1 MNIVLGV
8 VRNWIVKLKFL
19 IIQDHETR
27 GKGRGMKKQNGNRF
41 CQWWNKVE
49 EALTENEIEKCTEM
63 GDCCDRCQFFVNIYG
78 EETEDV
84 RE

>member
-1 MNIVLGV
+1 
-8 VRNWIVKLKFL
+8 
-19 IIQDHETR
+19 
-27 GKGRGMKKQNGNRF
+27 MKKQNGNRF

-63 GDCCDRCQFFVNIYG
+63 GDCCDRCQFSVNIYG